1 MKSIFR
7 VICAALALCAVACN
21 EPDTP
26 TATPDTTIASLGVPA
41 DNEIWFTTIDGRDLM
56 ALDEEAF
63 NAEITEIEYPEFG
76 VNVIRFD
83 APLTTIGL
91 GAFDNCRNI
100 NNVSLPESV
109 TTIEERAFFECIQL
123 ECLTLGTKIKKC
135 GAKAFDNCLSLYSLH
150 ISSIGD
156 WCQIEFANSTANP
169 LSYGAI
175 LIVNGNKIKN
185 LTIPAWISS
194 IGDYAF
200 YNYSAMSSVKIP
212 ANIKSI
218 GKDAF
223 KGCEG
228 LSKVD
233 IEDLGAWCRMDFA
246 TVDSNPLIAAG
257 ALFLNGVAISTLSLT
272 DIEEVVPQAFMG
284 CENITSVVTDSSLRT
299 IGDEAFRGCPK
310 LSSITLGDGVTNIG
324 CRAFMGC
331 QTLKSITIPDSVTAI
346 DAYAFGY
353 CRNLTSVTIGKGVT
367 SIGDAAFCDCS
378 NLKAFYGKFA
388 SADNCYLVVNGVLHS
403 FAIGCG
409 ATEFTV
415 PNSVSEIGNSAFY
428 NCRNLTSVTIGSSVT
443 AIEDAAFEYCSSLKT
458 ITIPD
463 SVTAIGESVFNK
475 CNSLASATIG
485 NGVTS
490 IGSSAFYNCS
500 SLTEVYCK
508 PTIPPTGG
516 YNMFNNN
523 AADRKI
529 YVPAESL
536 DDYKKHKDWSQY
548 TDQIVKLQN

>member
-21 EPDTP
+21 EPNAPTP
-26 TATPDTTIASLGVPA
+26 APDTTIASLGVPA

-63 NAEITEIEYPEFG
+63 NAEITEVEYPEFG

-83 APLTTIGL
+83 APLTTIGE

-109 TTIEERAFFECIQL
+109 TTIEDRAFFECIQL

-156 WCQIEFANSTANP
+156 WCQIEFVNSTANP

-185 LTIPAWISS
+185 LTIPAWISH

-200 YNYSAMSSVKIP
+200 YNYSAMASVKIP

-223 KGCEG
+223 KGCAG

-257 ALFLNGVAISTLSLT
+257 TLFLNGVTISTLSLT
-272 DIEEVVPQAFMG
+272 DIEEIVPQAFMG
-284 CENITSVVTDSSLRT
+284 CENITSVVTDGSLRT
-299 IGDEAFRGCPK
+299 IGDEAFRGCPQ
-310 LSSITLGDGVTNIG
+310 LSSITLGEGVTGIG
-324 CRAFMGC
+324 GRAFMGC
-331 QTLKSITIPDSVTAI
+331 QALKSVKCYAVTPPALGDKYVFDYNADS
-346 DAYAFGY
+346 
-353 CRNLTSVTIGKGVT
+353 
-367 SIGDAAFCDCS
+367 
-378 NLKAFYGKFA
+378 
-388 SADNCYLVVNGVLHS
+388 
-403 FAIGCG
+403 
-409 ATEFTV
+409 
-415 PNSVSEIGNSAFY
+415 
-428 NCRNLTSVTIGSSVT
+428 
-443 AIEDAAFEYCSSLKT
+443 
-458 ITIPD
+458 
-463 SVTAIGESVFNK
+463 
-475 CNSLASATIG
+475 
-485 NGVTS
+485 
-490 IGSSAFYNCS
+490 
-500 SLTEVYCK
+500 
-508 PTIPPTGG
+508 
-516 YNMFNNN
+516 
-523 AADRKI
+523 RKI

-536 DDYKKHKDWSQY
+536 DAYKSHADWSRY
-548 TDQIVKLQN
+548 ADSIEALN